1 MNKIDRKIIFN
12 GIKKNVKKANW
23 LLIGLTV
30 ACVAITTGNIKPAQ
44 AQTAAAGND
53 PDYVAKLKDRSKG
66 IDDVSNIVV
75 GVAASVTAYSAGS
88 KVLKRMIYS

>member
-30 ACVAITTGNIKPAQ
+30 ACVAITTGNMKPAQ
-44 AQTAAAGND
+44 AQAAAGSD
-53 PDYVAKLKDRSKG
+53 PDYVAKLKDRAKG
-66 IDDVSNIVV
+66 IDDVSTIVV
-75 GVAASVTAYSAGS
+75 GVAASATAYAAGS